1 VYVSEDRNELNRIAQ
16 FDLASQPGD
25 TTGFN
30 TGLSAVRRDT
40 IIDGVQYRYRYTI
53 PSLKNGFKYFAAVT
67 AYDLGNVEIESLESG
82 TAQNKTLGIP
92 SPAPGE
98 KAAGKVYVYPNPY
111 RVEAAWDRGRQ
122 VRDHYL
128 WFTNLPARCM
138 LRIYTLSGDLVYETE
153 FNGSTYQGQGTR
165 GVYDPTSELDV
176 DPPTLSGSSFAWNM
190 ITRQGQAIAT
200 GLYMYSVEDLNSGER
215 TIGKFLVVK
224 SDREGL

>member
-1 VYVSEDRNELNRIAQ
+1 
-16 FDLASQPGD
+16 
-25 TTGFN
+25 
-30 TGLSAVRRDT
+30 
-40 IIDGVQYRYRYTI
+40 
-53 PSLKNGFKYFAAVT
+53 
-67 AYDLGNVEIESLESG
+67 
-82 TAQNKTLGIP
+82 
-92 SPAPGE
+92 
-98 KAAGKVYVYPNPY
+98 
-111 RVEAAWDRGRQ
+111 
-122 VRDHYL
+122 
-128 WFTNLPARCM
+128 M